1 MKEITR
7 YHNDLN
13 LLITRKWTAEE
24 MDIFFALV
32 TKAQGKGTREI
43 ALNKNELEGM
53 IRYSQKSNKR
63 LEKTLEEL
71 ANHLL
76 DLRYIERN
84 DCGFALMVLFQS
96 FKAVW
101 NKQRTDCEITVRV
114 SDSFEYVLNK
124 LNANFT
130 SFEFAEFATLRRTYS
145 KTLYRLLKQYRTTG
159 ERYFTVQDFK
169 NLMGIPAGYKSNNI
183 KQKVLDP
190 ALTELS
196 GAFPD
201 LAYTTIKAKAKGNP
215 ITGYRFTWK
224 PEHPAHWVDPD
235 EYRRKKR
242 AEAAKKGRNKPNLPD
257 WYNDI
262 PEEKAT
268 KEEIEAVL
276 KLQREVLGE

>member
-32 TKAQGKGTREI
+32 TKAQGKGTKEI
-43 ALNKNELEGM
+43 TLKKNELEGM

-84 DCGFALMVLFQS
+84 ECGFALMVLFQS

-101 NKQRTDCEITVRV
+101 NKQRTDCEISVRV

-159 ERYFTVQDFK
+159 ERYFTVQDFRE
-169 NLMGIPAGYKSNNI
+169 LMGIPAGYKSNNI
-183 KQKVLDP
+183 TQKVLDP

-196 GAFPD
+196 GSFPD
-201 LAYTTIKAKAKGNP
+201 LTCTTIKAKTKGNP

-224 PEHPAHWVDPD
+224 PEQPQKWLDPED
-235 EYRRKKR
+235 YKAQKRKEQARKK
-242 AEAAKKGRNKPNLPD
+242 ASKPNLPD
-257 WYNDI
+257 WYDEI

-268 KEEIEAVL
+268 AEELAEALRLTREL
-276 KLQREVLGE
+276 KAR